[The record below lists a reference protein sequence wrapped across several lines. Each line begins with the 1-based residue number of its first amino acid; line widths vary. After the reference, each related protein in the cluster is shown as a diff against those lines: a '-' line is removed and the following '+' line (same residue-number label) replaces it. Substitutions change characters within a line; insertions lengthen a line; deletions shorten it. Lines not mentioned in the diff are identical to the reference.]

1 MKKTRINFG
10 AILLIAYAVM
20 NYAFMSMFASD
31 DLLAYLMLLKY
42 GVLESLR
49 SAASLSGLVTFVIIG
64 FSIPLL
70 FGKKWGAIGIGASM
84 AGISLINFV
93 KPITKLGS
101 LVVSGDNFSW
111 EQFLSSVSLFIF
123 VFVPL
128 VLGWL
133 AFGAAGFF
141 SENKQGGR
149 SILALICKI
158 ISAILIVFSSSSQ
171 SIQVFNKIAE
181 HLTFAE
187 VFKELIIP
195 YGIVFVTYAIIIL
208 ILAVG
213 MILSVKC
220 LEKAK
225 VEKNAEA
232 IIEE

>member
-20 NYAFMSMFASD
+20 NYAFMSMLASD
-31 DLLAYLMLLKY
+31 YLSPFLTLNND
-42 GVLESLR
+42 VLDTLR
-49 SAASLSGLVTFVIIG
+49 SAVSSCKLVTFVIIG

-93 KPITKLGS
+93 KPITNLGS
-101 LVVSGDNFSW
+101 LIVSGEKFSW
-111 EQFLSSVSLFIF
+111 EQFLSSVSLLIF

-128 VLGWL
+128 VVGWL

-158 ISAILIVFSSSSQ
+158 VSAILIVFSSSSQ
-171 SIQVFNKIAE
+171 SIQLFNKMAKGR
-181 HLTFAE
+181 TFAE
-187 VFKELIIP
+187 VFTKLIIP
-195 YGIVFVTYAIIIL
+195 DGILFVTYAIMIL

-225 VEKNAEA
+225 VEKKVEA
-232 IIEE
+232 VTEA

>member
-10 AILLIAYAVM
+10 AILLMIYAVM
-20 NYAFMSMFASD
+20 NYAFMSTFASD
-31 DLLAYLMLLKY
+31 DIFPFLMLNND
-42 GVLESLR
+42 VLDTLR
-49 SAASLSGLVTFVIIG
+49 SAVSLCGLVTFVIIG

-84 AGISLINFV
+84 AGISLINFI
-93 KPITKLGS
+93 KPITNLGS
-101 LVVSGDNFSW
+101 LIVSGEKFSW
-111 EQFLSSVSLFIF
+111 EQFLSSVSLLIF

-128 VLGWL
+128 VVGWF

-149 SILALICKI
+149 SILALMCKI
-158 ISAILIVFSSSSQ
+158 VSAILIVFSSSSQ
-171 SIQVFNKIAE
+171 SIQIFNNIAE

-187 VFKELIIP
+187 VFTKLIIP
-195 YGIVFVTYAIIIL
+195 YGIWFVTYAIIIL